1 MIDPSIRK
9 NAEEKM
15 KKTRE
20 SLVRSFATIRTGRAT
35 PVLLDRILVEAYGS
49 EMPINQVATVGMPE
63 ARMLTI
69 TPFDKKNIT
78 AIEKAIQKSDLGI
91 NPANDGVMIR
101 LVFPPLTEDRRKE
114 LVKQAKKM
122 TEEAKV
128 SMRNIRREA
137 MDSLKKVDGAP
148 EDEVK
153 KAQDEIQKMLDKNID
168 ELGKVF
174 SAKEKEIMEV

>member
-148 EDEVK
+148 EDEIK

-174 SAKEKEIMEV
+174 AAKEKEIMEV

>member
-1 MIDPSIRK
+1 MPILAPSTTTLCKLPDSVILNTYTGKPLSRHNE
-9 NAEEKM
+9 NAVLSIIFKPRLRASV
-15 KKTRE
+15 KVRE
-20 SLVRSFATIRTGRAT
+20 SKRF
-35 PVLLDRILVEAYGS
+35 
-49 EMPINQVATVGMPE
+49 
-63 ARMLTI
+63 
-69 TPFDKKNIT
+69 KKNIT

-174 SAKEKEIMEV
+174 AAKEKEIMEV

>member
-1 MIDPSIRK
+1 MLNFD
-9 NAEEKM
+9 
-15 KKTRE
+15 
-20 SLVRSFATIRTGRAT
+20 LYVSFNWNGNI
-35 PVLLDRILVEAYGS
+35 LLPKYFNDFDLAIF
-49 EMPINQVATVGMPE
+49 
-63 ARMLTI
+63 I

-174 SAKEKEIMEV
+174 AAKEKEIMEV